1 MFYSFILISVFVLGF
16 ISAIVVMNAIDCGDD
31 RSSLVEEQ

>member
-16 ISAIVVMNAIDCGDD
+16 ISAIVVMNVIESVGD
-31 RSSLVEEQ
+31 RSPLVEE